1 MNHAGGQCHG
11 SILINESSPK
21 KESGSGGSNV
31 EGWKAEKGANIISVI
46 MRQALGYQKNESNV
60 KMNHKVDQCHAR
72 KQCRRLWSGS

>member
-46 MRQALGYQKNESNV
+46 MRQAVIQPLGITRMSQMSK
-60 KMNHKVDQCHAR
+60 
-72 KQCRRLWSGS
+72 